1 MKMRAL
7 SRGLLL
13 LGLLA
18 AAALIA
24 CSDDEDVAG
33 PGGDAFE
40 DISAVVVDEFSVLRA
55 AFALPNGPT
64 GCLIVSPAP
73 PFPDG
78 DGDGVPD
85 SVRCVFDPTGCAFGD
100 GTFTGTTSGLVVLT
114 DPGAAFGF
122 RVRLED
128 LAYTMTS
135 GDPAVTRQRLLN
147 GVHVVTGAP
156 DSLALSRH
164 DTLTFSRT
172 GGATATVI
180 EALTGTFTPEAGQT
194 VSFGVGVQPPPGQ
207 CTVAGTVT
215 WTQGTNVYA
224 FDVTTASP
232 LLYPSGCDSPFP
244 SAGEL
249 RFHLTA
255 GGPAGTLT
263 VAWDGCGSEA
273 ETDWIP
279 D

>member
-1 MKMRAL
+1 MKLRAL

-40 DISAVVVDEFSVLRA
+40 DVSTVIVDEFGVLRA
-55 AFALPNGPT
+55 AFAPPSGSPT
-64 GCLIVSPAP
+64 CLIVSPAP

-85 SVRCVFDPTGCAFGD
+85 SVRCVFDPAGCSFGD
-100 GTFTGTTSGLVVLT
+100 DTYTATTSGLIVLT

-122 RVRLED
+122 RARLED

-135 GDPAVTRQRLLN
+135 GDPSITRQRVLN
-147 GVHVVTGAP
+147 GVRVVTGAP

-194 VSFGVGVQPPPGQ
+194 VSFGVGVPPPPGQ
-207 CTVAGTVT
+207 YTVTGTIT
-215 WTQGTNVYA
+215 WTQGTSVYVL
-224 FDVTTASP
+224 DVTTASP

-244 SAGEL
+244 SGGEL
-249 RFHLTA
+249 RFHLTS

-263 VAWDGCGSEA
+263 VAWDGCWNDA
-273 ETDWIP
+273 VTDWIP